1 MELRHIRYFLAV
13 AEERHFTRA
22 AAKVGIGQP
31 PLSQQ
36 IKDLEAEVGAALF
49 HRLAHGAELTEAGK
63 VFLAGVE
70 QMPLIAERATMA
82 ARRAA
87 RGETGSL
94 RVGFTSTATFNV
106 VVPSAIRTF
115 RRAYPEIHLTLE
127 EANTTRLITGL
138 REGTL
143 DVVFLRPGT
152 SGTEELQLR
161 RLSDD
166 PIVVALPKRH
176 PAAALEEIDLAILK
190 DDPFLLS
197 PWEIAPTLYDTIV
210 DACRKAGFQPVIGQV
225 APHITSIVNLVAAE
239 LGVSLVPAAMMQL
252 RVTGIV
258 YRQIAGQSPTTRLA
272 LAYRRGET
280 SPVVRNF
287 AAPRRFVM
295 LSGLC
300 RRWVIRDRCRRFGQ
314 SGHVRYASKRRYF
327 IGKETTLRAAGVH
340 RCC

>member
-70 QMPLIAERATMA
+70 EMPLIAERATKA

-127 EANTTRLITGL
+127 EANTPRLITGL

-190 DDPFLLS
+190 DDPFLLF
-197 PWEIAPTLYDTIV
+197 PREIAPADP
-210 DACRKAGFQPVIGQV
+210 RKHAGIALNLEFEIGV
-225 APHITSIVNLVAAE
+225 E
-239 LGVSLVPAAMMQL
+239 
-252 RVTGIV
+252 
-258 YRQIAGQSPTTRLA
+258 
-272 LAYRRGET
+272 
-280 SPVVRNF
+280 
-287 AAPRRFVM
+287 
-295 LSGLC
+295 
-300 RRWVIRDRCRRFGQ
+300 
-314 SGHVRYASKRRYF
+314 
-327 IGKETTLRAAGVH
+327 
-340 RCC
+340 